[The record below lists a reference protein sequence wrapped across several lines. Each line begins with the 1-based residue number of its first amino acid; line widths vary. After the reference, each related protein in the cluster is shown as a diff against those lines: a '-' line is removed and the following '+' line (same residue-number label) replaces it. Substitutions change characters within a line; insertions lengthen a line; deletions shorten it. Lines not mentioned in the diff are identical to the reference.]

1 MLHST
6 QMILFKY
13 AINRFRF
20 SQHNRVK
27 GNYGNSR
34 SVSPIIELVPIPRKS
49 VPVERSKWE
58 SFVNLRKRKLSFVG
72 RSIARQISTKTVYII
87 TIILQ
92 RRRYCVPWI
101 FMGTPIP
108 ANVSKKLL
116 NKLPI
121 LNLRISRHEEAAVRN
136 ERRNLFS
143 AGPGQGEKKT
153 SGDGTCGTRAW
164 IG

>member
-1 MLHST
+1 MALHST
-6 QMILFKY
+6 QMILFEY

-20 SQHNRVK
+20 SQQHNRVK

-34 SVSPIIELVPIPRKS
+34 SVSPIIEQVPIPRKS

-58 SFVNLRKRKLSFVG
+58 SFVNLRKRKLSFAG
-72 RSIARQISTKTVYII
+72 RSNARQIPTKTVYII

-92 RRRYCVPWI
+92 SRRYCVPWI
-101 FMGTPIP
+101 FMATSISV
-108 ANVSKKLL
+108 NVSKKLL

-136 ERRNLFS
+136 ERGNLFS
-143 AGPGQGEKKT
+143 AGRGKVRDKLE
-153 SGDGTCGTRAW
+153 GTGLAW

>member
-72 RSIARQISTKTVYII
+72 RSNARQISTKTVYII

-92 RRRYCVPWI
+92 SRRYCVPWI
-101 FMGTPIP
+101 SMATPTS
-108 ANVSKKLL
+108 ANVSKRLL

-136 ERRNLFS
+136 ERETFFLR
-143 AGPGQGEKKT
+143 GQGRVREKLQ
-153 SGDGTCGTRAW
+153 GTGRA
-164 IG
+164 GQEHE

>member
-1 MLHST
+1 MALHST
-6 QMILFKY
+6 QMILFEY

-34 SVSPIIELVPIPRKS
+34 SVSTIIEQNPIPRKS

-58 SFVNLRKRKLSFVG
+58 SFVNLRKRKLSFAG
-72 RSIARQISTKTVYII
+72 RSNARQISTKTVYII

-92 RRRYCVPWI
+92 SRRYCVPWI
-101 FMGTPIP
+101 FMATSISV
-108 ANVSKKLL
+108 NVSKKLL
-116 NKLPI
+116 NKLPV
-121 LNLRISRHEEAAVRN
+121 LNLRSSHEWTGKPFFCGA
-136 ERRNLFS
+136 
-143 AGPGQGEKKT
+143 GQGERKT
-153 SGDGTCGTRAW
+153 WGDGTRGTRAW

>member
-58 SFVNLRKRKLSFVG
+58 SFVNLRKRKLSFAG
-72 RSIARQISTKTVYII
+72 RSNARQISTKTVYII

-92 RRRYCVPWI
+92 SRRYCVPWI
-101 FMGTPIP
+101 FMATPIP
-108 ANVSKKLL
+108 ANGSKKLL